1 MKIIDVQGVPL
12 GVPLKKSGPRT
23 SSAPWKGKQ
32 VVVKVLSDE
41 GIIGIGEAFSSGLP
55 LAVCN
60 VIEEGLKPYLV
71 GEDPTQIERLLEK
84 MFRRTFS
91 YTRRGLALFAISGV
105 EIALWDL
112 VGKMNGLSLSALL
125 GGPCETKV
133 RAYAS
138 LLRYE
143 KPEEVVE
150 VARAQVEKGFTAIKL
165 HQADIESVRAVRKAV
180 GEGVDLMVDV
190 NCPWTPLEAIRKAR
204 EFSEYNLLW
213 FEEPVW
219 PPEDHRGLAQVAA
232 AVDVPIAAGENES
245 TRYGFRELIAWRA
258 ADIVQPS
265 LCKVGGLLEGKKIC
279 HIASSWNIPVAPH
292 ANLFGAGMAAT
303 VHFVASTPGCTF
315 VEFPGTEVET
325 EFITGYPRPH
335 NGFIE
340 VSQKPGLGVELNE
353 EVAKRYPYRSQG

>member
-1 MKIIDVQGVPL
+1 MKITDVQGVAL
-12 GVPLKKSGPRT
+12 GVPLKTTGHPSSTTVAWKS
-23 SSAPWKGKQ
+23 KQ

-84 MFRRTFS
+84 MFRETFS
-91 YTRRGLALFAISGV
+91 YARRGLALFAISGV

-112 VGKMNGLSLSALL
+112 VGKMNGLSVSALL
-125 GGPCETKV
+125 GGPCEAKV

-143 KPEEVVE
+143 RPEEVVE
-150 VARAQVEKGFTAIKL
+150 IASAQKEKGFTAIKL
-165 HQADIESVRAVRKAV
+165 HQADLESVRAVRKAL
-180 GEGVDLMVDV
+180 GDEVDLMVDV
-190 NCPWTPLEAIRKAR
+190 NCAWTPLEAIQKAR
-204 EFSEYNLLW
+204 ELSDYNLLW
-213 FEEPVW
+213 LEEPVW
-219 PPEDHRGLAQVAA
+219 PPEDYRGLAQVTA

-245 TRYGFRELIAWRA
+245 TRYGFRELIAWKA
-258 ADIVQPS
+258 VDIVQPS

-279 HIASSWNIPVAPH
+279 HMASSWNVLPVAPH

-303 VHFVASTPGCTF
+303 VHFVASTPGCLF
-315 VEFPGTEVET
+315 VEYPAAELVT
-325 EFITGYPRPH
+325 EFLIGLPCPRG
-335 NGFIE
+335 GFIE
-340 VSQKPGLGVELNE
+340 VPRKPGLGVELDE
-353 EVAKRYPYRSQG
+353 KVTRRYPYRP